1 MIKFTIR
8 KGTYTDLQLSY
19 EIMKNALGE
28 YVKQTWGWDE
38 AWQFE
43 KHKNDFDPAI
53 LSIIEVNGDAAAML
67 EEIIEPNTIRVCGIY
82 IIDKYQ
88 SKGIGGQLMKGVIEK
103 AKMSD
108 KNVELKVLKVNR
120 RAKKFYERLGFVM
133 YGEDENHYLM
143 IHKTGSRKS

>member
-8 KGTYTDLQLSY
+8 KGTDADLPLSY

-28 YVKQTWGWDE
+28 YVVQTWGWDE
-38 AWQFE
+38 EWQWE
-43 KHKNDFDPAI
+43 HHRSDFDPAI
-53 LSIIEVNGDAAAML
+53 LSIIEVNGEAAAML

-88 SKGIGGQLMKGVIEK
+88 SAGIGGQLMRGVIEK
-103 AKMSD
+103 AKISD
-108 KNVELKVLKVNR
+108 KNVELKVLKVNL
-120 RAKKFYERLGFVM
+120 RAKNFYERLGFVM

-143 IHKTGSRKS
+143 IYKTIKI